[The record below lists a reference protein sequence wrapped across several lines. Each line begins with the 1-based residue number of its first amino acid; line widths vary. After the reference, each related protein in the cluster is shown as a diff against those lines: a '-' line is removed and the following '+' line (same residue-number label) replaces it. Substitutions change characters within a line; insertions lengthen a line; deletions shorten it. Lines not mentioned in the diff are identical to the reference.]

1 MSQPEA
7 VLFDTP
13 GPRARR
19 RILVG
24 SLVAAAVLVG
34 FVVVVVLRLAE
45 RGQFDP
51 ELWNPLVN
59 PSDEQFPAVWSRI
72 GDGLV
77 VTLRA
82 AFFAVLLSLV
92 IGIVIASARLSL
104 GRAARLPLVGVIE
117 LLRGLPVIVTILY
130 VDVLTRALGVNQ
142 GPEVSLVIGLTLYNC
157 VIISEIVRAGVLAL
171 PKGQV
176 EAGLAIGLTRGQVM
190 RAVQLPQAVRAMLP
204 ALISQLIVILKDTA
218 LASIVLA
225 LIQDLGKIADQLRGF
240 LDNPLQTYFV
250 IGLIYIAINV
260 LLEQVAKYVQ
270 RRTATGR
277 RRRRPADRPAQ
288 QAELQAPGARGA

>member
-24 SLVAAAVLVG
+24 SVVAAAVLVG
-34 FVVVVVLRLAE
+34 VLVLVVLRLAE
-45 RGQFDP
+45 RGQFDA

-59 PSDEQFPAVWSRI
+59 PADEQFPAVWSRI

-104 GRAARLPLVGVIE
+104 GRGARLPLVAVIE

-130 VDVLTRALGVNQ
+130 VDVLTRTLGVNQ

-176 EAGLAIGLTRGQVM
+176 EAGLAVGLTRGQVM
-190 RAVQLPQAVRAMLP
+190 RSIQIPQAVRAMLP
-204 ALISQLIVILKDTA
+204 ALISQLVVILKDTA

-250 IGLIYIAINV
+250 IGLIYIVINV
-260 LLEQVAKYVQ
+260 LLEQVARYVQ
-270 RRTATGR
+270 RRTSTGR
-277 RRRRPADRPAQ
+277 RRRRRTDRVEEQ
-288 QAELQAPGARGA
+288 SELQAPGARSA